1 MSFIKELSAAHW
13 APLSV
18 REGLAVKHYT
28 CLVSFSSIKK
38 MYEQGIQTEWIAGC
52 DD

>member
-28 CLVSFSSIKK
+28 CLVGFSSIKK
-38 MYEQGIQTEWIAGC
+38 MYEQGFQTEWITGC